1 MKLSDLS
8 KRDYIAIEVVG
19 HFVAN
24 PFFDA
29 KKMTECAYTLADA
42 MIAHAGAPARDH
54 ELEELR
60 ASTASLQRSNEVL
73 RNLVPHTERAATIA
87 LEQIWE
93 FLGVNNQTAAMQML
107 RDAFPELGK

>member
-19 HFVAN
+19 HFVDPHVSHAQ
-24 PFFDA
+24 A
-29 KKMTECAYTLADA
+29 TKSAYDLADTMVA
-42 MIAHAGAPARDH
+42 YAGQPARDH
-54 ELEELR
+54 EVADLR
-60 ASTASLQRSNEVL
+60 KAVDSLRTSNEIL
-73 RNLVPHTERAATIA
+73 RNLVPHTEKAATVA

-107 RDAFPELGK
+107 RNAFPELGT